1 MIAFPLL
8 VAVLLALPQNAQG
21 PAGGTS
27 PNACVTCHEQLPA
40 TTAAGHSFQDW
51 RASPHGRAGATC
63 DKCHGGNPDAADRQA
78 AHRDVYSSRE
88 SRSKVYYTRIPAT
101 CGSCH
106 QQELGFFT
114 ESRHYTRLVTSGR
127 GPNCVT
133 CHGSMAIQVLS
144 PPDLEATCSAC
155 HNPEQRAP
163 SPAPVAARYLLVLL
177 GQVEFGI
184 RVTEALA
191 AKTPEPSMRQA
202 ATRYL
207 RQAGNSMQRVREGW
221 HSFDLGL
228 VEEML
233 LQTADAAR
241 LADSSLAGGAKR

>member
-1 MIAFPLL
+1 MTLTGIVVVALL
-8 VAVLLALPQNAQG
+8 MPRAAQG
-21 PAGGTS
+21 LGA
-27 PNACVTCHEQLPA
+27 PNGCVTCHETLPA
-40 TTAAGHSFQDW
+40 TTAGGHSFQDW

-63 DKCHGGNPDAADRQA
+63 DKCHGGNPAATDREA

-88 SRSKVYYTRIPAT
+88 SRSRVYYTRIPAT

-106 QQELGFFT
+106 QRELGFFT

-144 PPDLEATCSAC
+144 PRDLEATCSAC

-163 SPAPVAARYLLVLL
+163 FPAPVSARYLLVLL
-177 GQVEFGI
+177 RQVEFGI
-184 RVTEALA
+184 SVSERLA
-191 AKTPEPSMRQA
+191 ERTPERPARDA
-202 ATRYL
+202 AARHL
-207 RQAGNSMQRVREGW
+207 RQARETMQRARQGW

-228 VEEML
+228 VEETL
-233 LQTADAAR
+233 LQAGEAAR
-241 LADSSLAGGAKR
+241 RADSALTGGARR

>member
-1 MIAFPLL
+1 MMVTPLV
-8 VAVLLALPQNAQG
+8 VAVLLAPQAARR
-21 PAGGTS
+21 PAA
-27 PNACVTCHEQLPA
+27 PNGCVTCHEKLPA
-40 TTAAGHSFQDW
+40 TTAGGHSFQDW

-63 DKCHGGNPDAADRQA
+63 DKCHGGNPAAADREA

-114 ESRHYTRLVTSGR
+114 DSRHYARLVTTGR

-133 CHGSMAIQVLS
+133 CHGSMAVQVLS
-144 PPDLEATCSAC
+144 PGDMETTCSAC

-177 GQVEFGI
+177 RQVEFGI
-184 RVTEALA
+184 DVSERLA
-191 AKTPEPSMRQA
+191 TRTPERSGREA
-202 ATRYL
+202 AGRHL
-207 RQAGNSMQRVREGW
+207 RQARETMQRARQGW

-228 VEEML
+228 VEETL
-233 LQTADAAR
+233 LQAAEAAR
-241 LADSSLAGGAKR
+241 RADSALAGGAQR

>member
-1 MIAFPLL
+1 MVYDQNCASCHGPDGQGL
-8 VAVLLALPQNAQG
+8 V
-21 PAGGTS
+21 
-27 PNACVTCHEQLPA
+27 PNARN
-40 TTAAGHSFQDW
+40 F
-51 RASPHGRAGATC
+51 
-63 DKCHGGNPDAADRQA
+63 
-78 AHRDVYSSRE
+78 RDVDYMRGETPVEIYTVIAEGRGNEMPAFGDVLTSDERWDV
-88 SRSKVYYTRIPAT
+88 VYYIW
-101 CGSCH
+101 
-106 QQELGFFT
+106 
-114 ESRHYTRLVTSGR
+114 RLSTDEDHLQR
-127 GPNCVT
+127 GEQTYQANCVT

-241 LADSSLAGGAKR
+241 RADSSLAGGAKR